1 MVDLVASFDLW
12 VGRSNA
18 CCRICSQQKQP
29 KILQH
34 IIYLRDSFMLCLCH
48 AHLQLPTNLLAL
60 SSGVFQIFQTWNQ
73 RPGFFEVPVA
83 KVNSGSCPWNY
94 WRSEATTK
102 PQIHHSCRHWFS
114 GVFDA
119 FVMGWYH
126 VNIGDGGRTAASK
139 CDHLQRC
146 DLGLWL
152 HSKSPSLM
160 FWNSWW
166 AVNSVTSGV
175 KSMDVNVC
183 TSHPICNQQ

>member
-29 KILQH
+29 KRLQH
-34 IIYLRDSFMLCLCH
+34 IIYLRDVMFMSCTSATSYQSFGTFIGGAFAGSRVLWGACGKG
-48 AHLQLPTNLLAL
+48 QQWLLSMEL
-60 SSGVFQIFQTWNQ
+60 LEEI
-73 RPGFFEVPVA
+73 
-83 KVNSGSCPWNY
+83 
-94 WRSEATTK
+94 ATTK
-102 PQIHHSCRHWFS
+102 PRIHRSCRHWFS
-114 GVFDA
+114 GVFHA

-126 VNIGDGGRTAASK
+126 VNVGDGGRTAASK
-139 CDHLQRC
+139 CYHLQCC